1 MKVAVILAAGQGS
14 RFQQI
19 GFSKP
24 KGFIE
29 VNNQTIIK
37 RSINI
42 LLNNGINRIIIGT
55 GYLSV
60 FYEQFE
66 RNKNIVCIKN
76 ERFETTGSFF
86 TLYNLRNVID
96 DNFLLLD
103 SDIIYEER
111 LIKTIIRDKNKNVI
125 IGSNISNSG
134 DEVYIEKDDE
144 CLLKNLSKNKTK
156 LSHVDSEFVGISK
169 ISKSS
174 FEKIC
179 RYYQKSTKNI
189 YKIEYEE
196 VLVKMCSIC
205 KVYVNKISNLIWSE
219 IDTVDHLNNVIKNIY
234 PRLKQNEN
242 P

>member
-1 MKVAVILAAGQGS
+1 MKTPV
-14 RFQQI
+14 
-19 GFSKP
+19 
-24 KGFIE
+24 
-29 VNNQTIIK
+29 
-37 RSINI
+37 
-42 LLNNGINRIIIGT
+42 
-55 GYLSV
+55 
-60 FYEQFE
+60 
-66 RNKNIVCIKN
+66 
-76 ERFETTGSFF
+76 
-86 TLYNLRNVID
+86 
-96 DNFLLLD
+96 
-103 SDIIYEER
+103 
-111 LIKTIIRDKNKNVI
+111 
-125 IGSNISNSG
+125 
-134 DEVYIEKDDE
+134 
-144 CLLKNLSKNKTK
+144 NLSKNKTK